1 MNEQQAGVFQAL
13 IRRNRVAALGTLHG
27 GAPFVSM
34 VPFAVTAD
42 GGAFAIHVSR
52 LSTHTHDML
61 RDPRVSLLVM
71 DREAEEQSAQ
81 AVPRVT
87 IQGEAVQAFN
97 GSEEAEACR
106 DAYIGRFPE
115 AAPLLE
121 FGDFSFFAI
130 TPKSARLVAGFAQAT
145 SLQAEQVAEALRSLR
160 ASG

>member
-1 MNEQQAGVFQAL
+1 MNEQQASVLQAL
-13 IRRNRVAALGTLHG
+13 IRTNRVAALGTLRG

-42 GGAFAIHVSR
+42 GAAFAIHVSR

-71 DREAEEQSAQ
+71 DREAEGMPAQ

-87 IQGEAVQAFN
+87 ITGEAAQAMN
-97 GSEEAEACR
+97 GTEECEACR
-106 DAYIGRFPE
+106 AAYIARFPD

-145 SLQAEQVAEALRSLR
+145 SLQAEALVDALRSHR
-160 ASG
+160 AGS